1 MIPKIKDS
9 LAWEQTQQLMQP
21 AYIRVVDNLRKALED
36 SAWRE
41 SYQEVATPLPG
52 YELCLSFQEQA
63 VKINLWELCFEVC
76 FQDYQRGSVP
86 LDSELNVE
94 VDTSLLN
101 PETGEVNWEKL
112 DNKARTKVEQ
122 IFANLKNE

>member
-1 MIPKIKDS
+1 MIPKIQDS

-41 SYQEVATPLPG
+41 SYQEVETPLPG
-52 YELCLSFQEQA
+52 YELCLSSQEQA

-86 LDSELNVE
+86 LDSQLNVE
-94 VDTSLLN
+94 VDTSLLDL
-101 PETGEVNWEKL
+101 ETGEVNWEKL
-112 DNKARTKVEQ
+112 DNKAREKVEQ
-122 IFANLKNE
+122 IFASLEK

>member
-41 SYQEVATPLPG
+41 SYQEVETPLPG
-52 YELCLSFQEQA
+52 YELCLSSQEQA

-86 LDSELNVE
+86 LDSQLNVE
-94 VDTSLLN
+94 VDTSLLDL
-101 PETGEVNWEKL
+101 ETGEVNWEKL
-112 DNKARTKVEQ
+112 DNKAREKVEQ
-122 IFANLKNE
+122 IFASLEK